1 MMTDNV
7 DETDSVP
14 AKRVSGSTK
23 AKAPG
28 KAKNAVR
35 AAAAAQ
41 RKASGAPTKSSVV
54 RELLLRPEG
63 VTVKEVLTATGWPAI
78 SMPAAAKAAK
88 LVLRKSADRPARYF
102 GSVPE

>member
-1 MMTDNV
+1 
-7 DETDSVP
+7 
-14 AKRVSGSTK
+14 
-23 AKAPG
+23 
-28 KAKNAVR
+28 
-35 AAAAAQ
+35 
-41 RKASGAPTKSSVV
+41 
-54 RELLLRPEG
+54 